1 MRRHGI
7 PKTQNGKGMPELSRK
22 INRPKVFTG
31 VILLCTGSILMLLG
45 QEISS
50 PFFKTAWMTLLAV
63 GIFFYLWGRFFS
75 REEA

>member
-1 MRRHGI
+1 
-7 PKTQNGKGMPELSRK
+7 MPELSRK
-22 INRPKVFTG
+22 INRQKVFTG
-31 VILLCTGSILMLLG
+31 VILLCTGAVLMLMG

-50 PFFKTAWMTLLAV
+50 PLFKTVWMALLGV

>member
-1 MRRHGI
+1 M
-7 PKTQNGKGMPELSRK
+7 QELPRK
-22 INRPKVFTG
+22 IDRPKVFIG
-31 VILLCTGSILMLLG
+31 VFLLCSGAILMLLG

-50 PFFKTAWMTLLAV
+50 PYFKTVWMGLLAA

>member
-1 MRRHGI
+1 
-7 PKTQNGKGMPELSRK
+7 MPELSRK
-22 INRPKVFTG
+22 INRQKVFTG
-31 VILLCTGSILMLLG
+31 VILLCTGAILMVLG

-50 PFFKTAWMTLLAV
+50 PFFKTVWMALLAV

>member
-1 MRRHGI
+1 M
-7 PKTQNGKGMPELSRK
+7 
-22 INRPKVFTG
+22 
-31 VILLCTGSILMLLG
+31 LMG

-50 PFFKTAWMTLLAV
+50 PLFKTVWMALLGV